1 MKALLADIELDVQEL
16 KCILDALSRDKT
28 SVLCNVAKRNVLRM
42 RRDLDQLLDELDT
55 ITIEDNQIV
64 TASSANECLKNIDS
78 EVQEPIDTAQLMTDQ
93 LSINKE
99 DVGCD
104 DAKVMEEPE
113 NAVAVE
119 DVLEDALDDALDDS
133 SKGSLEEANLADTNK
148 TEKDEHGEAATCCIS
163 NDNEHSPIVDWKEI
177 DWKETDGTETD
188 RTETAPI
195 LADRLK
201 PSDDLR
207 RSISLNDSFRFS
219 RELFGGDNER
229 MNRVLQQ
236 VGAMSSLNAA
246 LAFLE
251 AETNKQE
258 DDETLIDLQE
268 IVRKYFI

>member
-64 TASSANECLKNIDS
+64 TTSSANECLKNIDS
-78 EVQEPIDTAQLMTDQ
+78 EVQEPIDTAQFITDQ

-113 NAVAVE
+113 NAVTEE
-119 DVLEDALDDALDDS
+119 DVLEDASDDALDDS
-133 SKGSLEEANLADTNK
+133 SEGSSEGSLEEANLAYTKETD
-148 TEKDEHGEAATCCIS
+148 KDEDGDAATCCIS

-177 DWKETDGTETD
+177 DWKETDGTEI
-188 RTETAPI
+188 API

-268 IVRKYFI
+268 IVKKYFI

>member
-64 TASSANECLKNIDS
+64 IASSANECLKNIDS
-78 EVQEPIDTAQLMTDQ
+78 EVQEPVDTAQFITDQ

-133 SKGSLEEANLADTNK
+133 SEGSLEEANLADTNK

-177 DWKETDGTETD
+177 DWKETDGTEI
-188 RTETAPI
+188 API

>member
-64 TASSANECLKNIDS
+64 TTSSANECLKNIDS
-78 EVQEPIDTAQLMTDQ
+78 EVQEPVDTAQFITDQ

-99 DVGCD
+99 DVGCA
-104 DAKVMEEPE
+104 DAKLMEEPG
-113 NAVAVE
+113 NAVVVE
-119 DVLEDALDDALDDS
+119 DDLEDAS
-133 SKGSLEEANLADTNK
+133 EGSFEGSLEEANLAYK
-148 TEKDEHGEAATCCIS
+148 KETEKDEDGEAATCCIS

-177 DWKETDGTETD
+177 DWKETDGTEI
-188 RTETAPI
+188 API